1 MIELLNEWMLKSSG
15 NFNVIIALITVLSFG
30 SLLVLFLIC
39 RKFGRPDERT
49 NSIYFK
55 ISSRVFIAQM
65 IMNALFISLVDSDIE
80 YFRQFFLLFQGIVF
94 FIGAIYAFVL
104 YRKDFK

>member
-1 MIELLNEWMLKSSG
+1 MIELLNEWMLESSA
-15 NFNVIIALITVLSFG
+15 NFNSIVALITVLSLG
-30 SLLVLFLIC
+30 SLLVLFFIC

-49 NSIYFK
+49 NAVYFK
-55 ISSRVFIAQM
+55 ISSRMFIAQV

-80 YFRQFFLLFQGIVF
+80 YFRQFFLLFQGVVF